1 MIYFACIPFI
11 GNTRLNFF
19 DNDIKTSK
27 CPHKKKKGKQTR
39 ALLARWCPVRI
50 ASTGAFWPYL
60 QGQMGKQI
68 PCQDDISRHIA
79 HNEIAA
85 CIHLQTYSVPVL

>member
-11 GNTRLNFF
+11 GNTRPNFF
-19 DNDIKTSK
+19 DNDIKPSK
-27 CPHKKKKGKQTR
+27 CPTKKKRKTNASLIGQMVSSSNR
-39 ALLARWCPVRI
+39 
-50 ASTGAFWPYL
+50 STGAFWPYL

-68 PCQDDISRHIA
+68 PCQDDISYQIA

-85 CIHLQTYSVPVL
+85 CIHLQMYSVPVL